1 MSGFLIAKNNWRL
14 SRARAPYLPLAGRSL
29 AEGERVGARAWD
41 SYAGLPRPVR
51 CANHPPRKGE
61 GLGVPTARIDGGA
74 A

>member
-1 MSGFLIAKNNWRL
+1 MSGFLIADNNPRL

-29 AEGERVGARAWD
+29 AEGERVWGRAWD
-41 SYAGLPRPVR
+41 SCAGLPHPVR

-61 GLGVPTARIDGGA
+61 GLDAPTARIDGGA